1 MEDDNEVGEEE
12 EEEEEEDD
20 EEEEGSKTDQV
31 EKEGED
37 EIKHEE
43 SMEENMEADE
53 DEVAADDEVIDSN
66 QESEADT
73 ANSTAN
79 SPFKRPSDAQSVDGS
94 SKGGRER
101 HLSMTSMESES
112 ENSTNLRQS
121 VTEDLSR
128 QYAQQLAFYQKPI
141 VGQDTVCMFCLTR
154 CSSKNPKILTCLH
167 SACQDCFKV
176 LFILFTCWN

>member
-1 MEDDNEVGEEE
+1 MEMD
-12 EEEEEEDD
+12 
-20 EEEEGSKTDQV
+20 
-31 EKEGED
+31 
-37 EIKHEE
+37 
-43 SMEENMEADE
+43 
-53 DEVAADDEVIDSN
+53 DDEVEAHDEVIDDSN

-112 ENSTNLRQS
+112 ENSADPRRQS

-176 LFILFTCWN
+176 FCIYFKCHVAT